1 MNRMEQLMRKT
12 LFVMGAMLVLTL
24 ALSWCLCRMAG

>member
-12 LFVMGAMLVLTL
+12 LFVMGAMLDLTL
-24 ALSWCLCRMAG
+24 ALSWCLCWTAG

>member
-1 MNRMEQLMRKT
+1 MIRMEHLMRKT
-12 LFVMGAMLVLTL
+12 LFVLVTMLVLTL

>member
-12 LFVMGAMLVLTL
+12 LFVMGAMLSLTL
-24 ALSWCLCRMAG
+24 ALSWCLCWTAG

>member
-24 ALSWCLCRMAG
+24 ALSWCLCWTAG

>member
-12 LFVMGAMLVLTL
+12 LFVMGAMLGLTL
-24 ALSWCLCRMAG
+24 ALSWCLCWTAG

>member
-12 LFVMGAMLVLTL
+12 LFVMGAMLGLTL
-24 ALSWCLCRMAG
+24 ALSWCLCSTG

>member
-12 LFVMGAMLVLTL
+12 LFVLVTMLVLTL
-24 ALSWCLCRMAG
+24 ALSWCLCRMVG